1 MNKHKFKELIEAPAN
16 YREFPVCD
24 VSATR
29 TYGSAKNVF
38 IRALIGRTVRIT
50 LQYPELAQEY
60 LDNLPKAVNENV
72 PTISE

>member
-1 MNKHKFKELIEAPAN
+1 MDKDKFKELIEAPAN
-16 YREFPVCD
+16 YREFPTCD

-29 TYGSAKNVF
+29 TYSSAKNVF

-60 LDNLPKAVNENV
+60 LDSLPKEVNENV